1 MHKQNNQR
9 KTRTKRSFASVTAW
23 VLLIAM
29 LLQMMP
35 LTAFAAFGG
44 SYSAGSNS
52 GIVNGSA
59 SGIGKLEGNAT
70 GQLKKELLSK
80 VREELL
86 MKIEDYELTGEVDV
100 ILTFSDKSLLTDFTG
115 KNYDG
120 TYEDYQHS
128 DAAIKLRKE
137 LEEKQSAILGSLM
150 TKGLISEIQYQY
162 QNVLDGAFV
171 TTTYEQIASIYN
183 VEGIECVTVS
193 DTYLPAAAVENP
205 VYVYDTG
212 IFNSSDVKFTGTE
225 TVVAILDTGCD
236 YTHTA
241 FTTHTV
247 VKPHFDRDGIAER
260 LDKTVAY
267 SYDNTLE
274 AREVYYG
281 NITGGKIA
289 FGYDYADKDPDIMPY
304 SSEHGT
310 HVAGIIGGK
319 DDVIT
324 GVAIDTQFA
333 IMKVFSDY
341 EQGAKDGWIIAALE
355 DSVVLGVDA
364 INMSLGLSC
373 GFSKEYGDERDL
385 EWDIKNTVYERIGE
399 AGISLVVAASN
410 DHSSGYGNE
419 QGNTSKAENPDSATV
434 GSPSTYEMALSVAS
448 INGQKDK
455 YLLANGQRVVFYID
469 SYDLSAEK
477 YDFYEM
483 LNITESNP
491 VKEFEYVTI
500 PGVGMA
506 INYAGLDMTGK
517 IALVKRGDITF
528 EEKIQFA
535 YEAGAIGVII
545 YNNVSGDITMT
556 AGNDAKI
563 PAVSIS
569 KDDGEVLAA
578 QKTGT
583 LKFDMSNKAGPF
595 MSDFSSWG
603 PTPDLRLKPEIT
615 AHGGNILSAI
625 PGGDY
630 DELSGT
636 SMAAPN
642 MCGITVLI
650 RQFVKENYK
659 DLTNDDPKLIRDL
672 VNQLCMSTATI
683 ALDKFGTPYS
693 PRKQGAGIA
702 DIIKATT
709 TPAYLTVDGIGKTK
723 LELFDDPNRTGVYT
737 MKGLNL
743 HNLSDKPLSY
753 RLGVIAMTESLSS
766 SDPEYVAETGYL
778 LASAANAKYTVE
790 NAEFEDGV
798 ITVAAGETAKIS
810 VTLTLTELDKAYIDA
825 SFENGMF
832 VEGFVTFDNT
842 EEKGVDLNVPY
853 LAFYGDWAEAPLFDL
868 DYYEEE
874 TEKHNNAIDED
885 DKIKADYYATIPVG
899 TYYYDYLL
907 PLGSYLWKMDESE
920 YTPIPATRDKAAISY
935 YKDCISGMYGVITGL
950 LRGASRMN
958 VSIKNV
964 ATGEEVW
971 KDTFYNCGKAH
982 WNGAPI
988 GYFADIDIPMVD
1000 PETNEVFGYNNTKYE
1015 VTMTAMLDW
1024 DGGIRNASD
1033 TYTYSFYI
1041 DYEAPIVTD
1050 AQFYTEYDKAEEKD
1064 RYYVDVYVY
1073 DNHYAMALQ
1082 PVIVYDGFDEK
1093 GKPEKVYS
1101 SLADYPIPIYQE
1113 QIGQVTKVKVEITD
1127 YLDQIRNSASPE
1139 GITFYIND
1147 YALNDGVAYIPF
1159 PETNNSALEFV
1170 TPTLDLPIG
1179 KTVDLTTMLALSDNA
1194 EIENE
1199 YLRSL
1204 AWTSSDES
1212 VVRIHNGEIETL
1224 KPGTATIR
1232 VTSNSWT
1239 KKGEPPLYKTI
1250 VINVSEEE
1258 SGDPLPQIDD
1268 LVFSS
1273 YETLFAFNGDIDFS
1287 DIGRTGSINYFG
1299 KNPSIE
1305 FYPSE
1310 QIKLQYRLE
1319 PWNLDP
1325 SRCTLKW
1332 SSSNPRVATVDEN
1345 GVVTAV
1351 AEGKAR
1357 ITLQIAIDGKT
1368 SLLAARCAVEVKSEF
1383 IIENRTLI
1391 AYKGRGGDVVIPDDE
1406 GILYIGAFAFSHFYL
1421 DNEKEVEK
1429 DEDGNY
1435 DIDDKKEPLG
1445 NDTITSVV
1453 IPEGVDTVRKYAFY
1467 NCEQLQNVTLPESV
1481 KIIEEYA
1488 FHKSDMLENIN
1499 LEHVQV
1505 VSNYA
1510 FYNCKS
1516 LTCDDIG
1523 GIDLSHV
1530 SVIGEYAFAGTRLKS
1545 VDLSNL
1551 RRSGKGAFSNCTKLE
1566 EVTLGKR
1573 TRISDSMFM
1582 DSAVTEIV
1590 TYSDVVADNAFKGCT
1605 KLTSIRFCNDLTYLG
1620 REAFYGCKKLNEV
1633 VFEGQCE
1640 QIATSAFV
1648 NCSALATLTLPN
1660 GNVVLGDEAFSDSGL
1675 KNLIFVENSYLE
1687 NVGVDVFE
1695 GVRGVEFNVDKSAH
1709 YKFVDNVLYSK
1720 DGKKLVMAAPDA
1732 QLGDYVVPKDV
1743 EEIGAGAFSSNAT
1756 LLSISFEN
1764 GSALKHIGYGAFSS
1778 CDLLGSVT
1786 LPKNAI
1792 TIDAMAFNN
1801 SEMLRQINLE
1811 TVTSIGDFAFRNT
1824 ALTAANIRTDGV
1836 KIGYGAFYNCS
1847 GLRDLTIAA
1856 NASVGSNAFH
1866 SIPAT
1871 SVTLLGNG
1879 VTLGSGAFYEC
1890 VYLRDFDFSKLTG
1903 KVGDYAFYGCRS
1915 LTTVEMPNVTEIGA
1929 SCFVNCPNITTFSA
1943 ENLEVIGK
1951 EAFSLTTDGGV
1962 QTGASFTTVNIPKVR
1977 VIGDNAFYA
1986 CMKLTEVDLS
1996 NATSIGK
2003 QAFGFCVAL
2012 ERVTLSEDLDTLR
2025 EFTFYN
2031 CTALEEINLENVK
2044 TFEQGFAYGVQLP
2057 TNLTLTA
2064 AEHIGEQA
2072 FVVAEGVKSIES
2084 VFAPNLLTLG
2094 NQAFAGNTALVDF
2107 CAPKLESVG
2116 YAAFAY
2122 TAIEELELSPT
2133 FKFMDYA
2140 AFEGCKNFKTF
2151 FTTTEENGRVTD
2163 GVFENFM
2170 LKDGVLYLA
2179 APQGYVLTCYPV
2191 AKEGNTFTVEDGT
2204 IRIEYTAVM
2213 GNKNLETVI
2222 LPESLRVIGNLA
2234 FYACENLKTVIFNS
2248 YYAPTLEGTLT
2259 GETIE
2264 ITPATVSKYPGFDKL
2279 YKYDYYYNFADVV
2292 ALPKYYATFIGTVTS
2307 DKAVGLTC
2315 ITPAN
2320 SENYD
2325 SVLYNAFFA
2334 TTEQGTNTV
2343 LGANA
2348 LAFINAANA
2357 LPATVD
2363 RFDKA
2368 LIDAAV
2374 TAYNV
2379 LLDRPDEMATVDPAL
2394 IEKFLVA
2401 RAQYNVSVAENKIAH
2416 LFTMAK
2422 NEYSFEKVKDARA
2435 FFLALS
2441 ETEKAAVENAARLDT
2456 KLAEL
2461 TAAMG
2466 MEPDFSKTFKEHY
2479 PDAPGGNPG
2488 DEPGDPKPGNDNNV
2502 GTVILIVSV
2511 SVVVVAAIA
2520 VGVILVIKKKRTV
2533 E

>member
-9 KTRTKRSFASVTAW
+9 KTRSKRSFASVTAW

-29 LLQMMP
+29 LLQVMP
-35 LTAFAAFGG
+35 LTTFAAFGG
-44 SYSAGSNS
+44 NLSSGSSTS

-59 SGIGKLEGNAT
+59 SGIGDLDGNGAT
-70 GQLKKELLSK
+70 AQLKKEMLSK
-80 VREELL
+80 VRDELL

-100 ILTFSDKSLLTDFTG
+100 ILTFSDASLLSDFTE
-115 KNYDG
+115 KDYNG
-120 TYEDYQHS
+120 TYVDYQHS
-128 DAAIKLRKE
+128 DAAMKLRRE

-150 TKGLISEIQYQY
+150 TKGLISEVQYQY

-171 TTTYEQIASIYN
+171 TTTYEQIGALYDT
-183 VEGIECVTVS
+183 EGVICVTVS

-212 IFNSSDVKFTGTE
+212 IFNSSDVKFTGKD

-236 YTHTA
+236 YTHSA

-247 VKPHFDRDGIAER
+247 VDPHFTRDDIAA
-260 LDKTVAY
+260 LLYKTVAY
-267 SYDNTLE
+267 SYDNLIE

-448 INGQKDK
+448 INGNKDK

-469 SYDLSAEK
+469 SYDLSSEK
-477 YDFYEM
+477 YDFYDM
-483 LNITESNP
+483 LGITESNP

-528 EEKIQFA
+528 EEKIKFA

-569 KDDGEVLAA
+569 KDDGEALAA

-583 LKFDMSNKAGPF
+583 LKFDMGNKAGPF

-650 RQFVKENYK
+650 RQFVKENYQ
-659 DLTNDDPKLIRDL
+659 DLTKDEPKAIRDL

-709 TPAYLTVDGIGKTK
+709 TPAYLHVDGIGKTK
-723 LELFDDPNRTGVYT
+723 LELGDDPSRTGVYT
-737 MKGLNL
+737 MEGLNL
-743 HNLSDKPLSY
+743 QNLSDQPLSY
-753 RLGVIAMTESLSS
+753 RVGIIAMTESLSS

-778 LASAANAKYTVE
+778 LAAGAKYTVE
-790 NAEFEDGV
+790 NGEFKDGV

-810 VTLTLTELDKAYIDA
+810 VTLTLTDLDKAYIDSA
-825 SFENGMF
+825 FENGMY

-842 EEKGVDLNVPY
+842 DEDGVDLNVPY

-874 TEKHNNAIDED
+874 TEAHNNAIDED
-885 DKIKADYYATIPVG
+885 DKIKADYYATLPLG
-899 TYYYDYLL
+899 SYYYDYIL
-907 PLGSYLWKMDESE
+907 PLGSYLWKMDETE
-920 YTPIPATRDKAAISY
+920 YTPIPATAEKAAVSY
-935 YKDCISGMYGVITGL
+935 YKDCISGIYGVLTGL
-950 LRGASRMN
+950 LRGASKMN
-958 VSIKNV
+958 VSVKNV

-971 KDTFYNCGKAH
+971 TDTFYNCGKAH
-982 WNGAPI
+982 WNGAPM
-988 GYFADIDIPMVD
+988 GYFADIEIPMID
-1000 PETNEVFGYNNTKYE
+1000 AETGEVFGYNNTKYE

-1024 DGGIRNASD
+1024 NGGIRNASD
-1033 TYTYSFYI
+1033 TYTFSFYI

-1082 PVIVYDGFDEK
+1082 PVIVFDSVDEK
-1093 GKPEKVYS
+1093 GRPQKVYS
-1101 SLADYPIPIYQE
+1101 SLSEHPIPIYQE
-1113 QIGQVTKVKVEITD
+1113 QIGDVTKVKVEITD
-1127 YLDQIRNSASPE
+1127 YLDQIRNSSSPE

-1159 PETNNSALEFV
+1159 PETNNAALEFV
-1170 TPTLDLPIG
+1170 SPTLDLPIG
-1179 KTVDLTTMLALSDNA
+1179 KTVDLNTRLARTDNE
-1194 EIENE
+1194 EIESE
-1199 YLRSL
+1199 YLKSL
-1204 AWTSSDES
+1204 TWTSSDES
-1212 VVRIHNGEIETL
+1212 VVRINDGEIETL
-1224 KPGTATIR
+1224 KSGTATIR
-1232 VTSNSWT
+1232 VTSSTWT
-1239 KKGEPPLYKTI
+1239 EKGESPLYKTV
-1250 VINVSEEE
+1250 VINVSEEQ
-1258 SGDPLPQIDD
+1258 SGDPSPQIED

-1273 YETLFAFNGDIDFS
+1273 YETLFAFNSDIDFS
-1287 DIGRTGSINYFG
+1287 SIGKTGSTNYFG
-1299 KNPSIE
+1299 KSPSIE

-1310 QIKLQYRLE
+1310 QIKLHYRLD
-1319 PWNLDP
+1319 PWNLDL
-1325 SRCTLKW
+1325 SKCTFKW

-1368 SLLAARCAVEVKSEF
+1368 SLLAARCSLEVKSEF
-1383 IIENRTLI
+1383 IIENRTLV
-1391 AYKGRGGDVVIPDDE
+1391 AYKGQGGDVVIPNDE
-1406 GILYIGAFAFSHFYL
+1406 GILYIGAYAFSHFYL
-1421 DNEKEVEK
+1421 DNEREVEK

-1435 DIDDKKEPLG
+1435 DIDDKKDPLG
-1445 NDTITSVV
+1445 NDTITSVK
-1453 IPEGVDTVRKYAFY
+1453 IPEGVDTIRKYAFY
-1467 NCEQLQNVTLPESV
+1467 NCKLLERVILPEST

-1499 LEHVQV
+1499 LEHVQL

-1516 LTCDDIG
+1516 LTGDAIG

-1551 RRSGKGAFSNCTKLE
+1551 RRSGKGAFSDCSYLE

-1582 DSAVTEIV
+1582 DSAVTEV
-1590 TYSDVVADNAFKGCT
+1590 VAYSDIVSDSAFKGCT

-1620 REAFYGCKKLNEV
+1620 REAFYGCKKLSEV
-1633 VFEGQCE
+1633 VFEGECE

-1648 NCSALATLTLPN
+1648 NCTALENLTLPN
-1660 GNVVLGDEAFSDSGL
+1660 GKVVLGDEAFSDSGL
-1675 KNLIFVENSYLE
+1675 KNLVFAENTYLE

-1695 GVRGVEFNVDKSAH
+1695 GVRGVQFNVDASAN
-1709 YKFVDNVLYSK
+1709 YKFVDSVLYSK

-1732 QLGDYVVPKDV
+1732 KLGDYVVPKEV

-1756 LLSISFEN
+1756 LLSVSFED

-1792 TIDAMAFNN
+1792 TIDAMAFHN
-1801 SEMLRQINLE
+1801 SEMLRHVNLE
-1811 TVTSIGDFAFRNT
+1811 TVVSIGDFAFQNT
-1824 ALTAANIRTDGV
+1824 ALTAANMETDGV

-1847 GLRDLTIAA
+1847 GLRDLTIPA
-1856 NASVGSNAFH
+1856 NASVGANAFH
-1866 SIPAT
+1866 SIPAS

-1890 VYLRDFDFSKLTG
+1890 VYLQDFDFSRLTG
-1903 KVGDYAFYGCRS
+1903 KVGAYAFYGCRS
-1915 LTTVEMPNVTEIGA
+1915 LKTVNMPNVTEIGA

-1943 ENLEVIGK
+1943 NNLEVIGK
-1951 EAFSLTTDGGV
+1951 DAFTITEDSGL
-1962 QTGASFTTVNIPKVR
+1962 QSGASFTTVSIPKVR
-1977 VIGDNAFYA
+1977 VIGENAFYG
-1986 CMKLTEVDLS
+1986 CLKLTEIDLS

-2003 QAFGFCVAL
+2003 QAFGYCVAL
-2012 ERVTLSEDLDTLR
+2012 ERVTLSEDLATLR

-2031 CTALEEINLENVK
+2031 CVALKEINLEHVK
-2044 TFEQGFAYGVQLP
+2044 TFEKGFAYGVQLP
-2057 TNLTLTA
+2057 ADLNLAA

-2072 FVVAEGVKSIES
+2072 FIMAEGIKSVAS
-2084 VFAPNLLTLG
+2084 VFAPELLTVDS
-2094 NQAFAGNTALVDF
+2094 QAFAGNVDLVEF
-2107 CAPKLESVG
+2107 HAPKLESVG
-2116 YAAFAY
+2116 YGAFAY
-2122 TAIEELELSPT
+2122 TAIEELEISPT

-2140 AFEGCKNFKTF
+2140 VFEGCEKFETF
-2151 FTTTEENGRVTD
+2151 FTTVNGERTENAELANV
-2163 GVFENFM
+2163 M
-2170 LKDGVLYLA
+2170 LKDGVLYTA
-2179 APQGYVLTCYPV
+2179 TPQGYVLTNYPV
-2191 AKEGNTFTVEDGT
+2191 AKEGKTFTVADGT
-2204 IRIEYTAVM
+2204 IRIEYTAAM
-2213 GNKNLETVI
+2213 SNKNLETVI
-2222 LPESLRVIGNLA
+2222 LPESLRAIGNLA
-2234 FYACENLKTVIFNS
+2234 FYGCENLKTVVFNS

-2264 ITPATVSKYPGFDKL
+2264 ITPETIEKYPGFSKL
-2279 YKYDYYYNFADVV
+2279 YKYDYYYKHADVV
-2292 ALPKYYATFIGTVTS
+2292 AYPMYYATFIGTVAS
-2307 DKAVGLTC
+2307 DKAVNINC

-2320 SENYD
+2320 CENYD

-2334 TTEQGTNTV
+2334 STEQGTNTV
-2343 LGANA
+2343 VGPYA
-2348 LAFINAANA
+2348 LAFIEAAEA
-2357 LPATVD
+2357 LPETAD

-2368 LIDAAV
+2368 LIGAAV
-2374 TAYNV
+2374 TAYNA
-2379 LLDRPDEMATVDPAL
+2379 LLDRPDEMANVDPAL
-2394 IEKFLVA
+2394 IEHFLTV
-2401 RAQYNVSVAENKIAH
+2401 RSQYNVSVAENKIAH

-2422 NEYSFEKVKDARA
+2422 NEYSFEKVKDART
-2435 FFLALS
+2435 FYLALS
-2441 ETEKAAVENAARLDT
+2441 ETEKAEVSNADRLET

-2479 PDAPGGNPG
+2479 PDVPG
-2488 DEPGDPKPGNDNNV
+2488 DEPDPGTDPEPKPDSNV
-2502 GTVILIVSV
+2502 GTIILIVAI
-2511 SVVVVAAIA
+2511 SVVAVAAIA